1 MPRSDK
7 QKLKLMYLIKLFE
20 ERTDVSH
27 GLSMTD
33 IIEALSEEGIT
44 AERKSIYADI
54 SALNEFGFDIV
65 KDNEGKACVYKL
77 VERDFEIAELK
88 LLVDAVQS
96 SKFITESKSNK
107 LIKKIEG
114 LASNNEAK
122 SLHRQ
127 VYVANRIK
135 TTNESVYYNVDDIQ
149 KAIAENHKVSFQYFQ
164 WNPNKEK
171 ELRHNGMRYEISPW
185 ALTWDDE
192 NYYMVGY
199 DSKERKI
206 KHYRVDKMLKIEIMA
221 DSKREGKALF
231 KDMDMAVYS
240 KKIFGMFGG
249 VEETVVLECKNG
261 ISGVIIDRFGTEVD
275 IIKRAA
281 DSFTVRVNV
290 QISPQFLGWVF
301 SLGENIKIISPDSV
315 IERMRDEIT
324 RIQGIYN

>member
-149 KAIAENHKVSFQYFQ
+149 KAISENHKVSFQYFQ

-315 IERMRDEIT
+315 IKRMRDEIT
-324 RIQGIYN
+324 RIKEIYN

>member
-149 KAIAENHKVSFQYFQ
+149 KAISENHKVSFQYFQ

-249 VEETVVLECKNG
+249 VEENVVLECKNG

-275 IIKRAA
+275 IIKKAA

-324 RIQGIYN
+324 RIRGIYN

>member
-149 KAIAENHKVSFQYFQ
+149 KAISENHKVSFQYFQ

-275 IIKRAA
+275 IIKRAT

-301 SLGENIKIISPDSV
+301 SLGENIKIVSPDSV
-315 IERMRDEIT
+315 IERMRDEIA

>member
-54 SALNEFGFDIV
+54 SALNEFGFDSV
-65 KDNEGKACVYKL
+65 KDKEGQACVYKL

-149 KAIAENHKVSFQYFQ
+149 KAISENHKVSFQYFQ

-275 IIKRAA
+275 IIKRAT

>member
-20 ERTDVSH
+20 ERTDANH

-54 SALNEFGFDIV
+54 SALNEFGYDIV
-65 KDNEGKACVYKL
+65 KDIEGKSCVYKL

-149 KAIAENHKVSFQYFQ
+149 KAISENHKVSFQYFQ

-199 DSKERKI
+199 DSKEAKI

-275 IIKRAA
+275 IIKRGA

-315 IERMRDEIT
+315 IKRMRDEIT
-324 RIQGIYN
+324 RIRGIYN

>member
-149 KAIAENHKVSFQYFQ
+149 KAISENHKVSFQYFQ

-275 IIKRAA
+275 IIKRAT

-290 QISPQFLGWVF
+290 QISPQFLG
-301 SLGENIKIISPDSV
+301 
-315 IERMRDEIT
+315 
-324 RIQGIYN
+324 

>member
-149 KAIAENHKVSFQYFQ
+149 KAISENHKVSFQYFQ

-206 KHYRVDKMLKIEIMA
+206 KHYRVDKMLKIEIMT

-281 DSFTVRVNV
+281 NSFTVRVNV

-324 RIQGIYN
+324 RIKEIYN

>member
-149 KAIAENHKVSFQYFQ
+149 KAISENHKVSFQYFQ

-275 IIKRAA
+275 IIKRAT

-324 RIQGIYN
+324 RIKGIYN